1 MTRENFKLEQQ
12 ITRHIA
18 GFETIG
24 SGENLAVLGRNSAM
38 RALLANAPEVTK
50 KDSIFRR
57 YLPTFVTLS
66 SRLY

>member
-24 SGENLAVLGRNSAM
+24 SGDNLVVLGRNSAM
-38 RALLANAPEVTK
+38 RALLSRSSEPSKCDVFMSLITAP
-50 KDSIFRR
+50 I
-57 YLPTFVTLS
+57 S
-66 SRLY
+66 SLFTAR